1 MHTEFMEDLHEA
13 IFNAID
19 KATAPYGDSNVED
32 VLPAV
37 LSVLGK
43 LSASVA
49 LGFGLNEKAFA
60 AGMVYTF
67 RAVQRLEAEAAALD
81 AIEKAAGKQ

>member
-19 KATAPYGDSNVED
+19 KATAPYGGSNVED

-37 LSVLGK
+37 LSVLSK

-60 AGMVYTF
+60 VGMVDTF
-67 RAVQRLEAEAAALD
+67 RLVQSFEAQTAALD
-81 AIEKAAGKQ
+81 AIEKAAGKS

>member
-1 MHTEFMEDLHEA
+1 MHPEFMDDLYEA

-19 KATAPYGDSNVED
+19 KATLPYNNDNVED

-37 LSVLGK
+37 LSVLSR

-49 LGFGLNEKAFA
+49 LGYGLDEKRFA
-60 AGMVYTF
+60 LGMANTF
-67 RAVQRLEAEAAALD
+67 RAVQQYEASMAALD
-81 AIEKAAGKQ
+81 AIEKAAGKP